1 MRGYDVMARPS
12 WGANDPLRTA
22 GEWLKAF
29 DYSETDIKRA
39 TGKTVAEMIK
49 SVEDIMKSF
58 GEGARAVIG
67 FSWSN
72 TQNGAGHVIMAEHR
86 ERGVINFGDPQKKSR
101 SAIKELESAKLGS
114 IWVLRVDKLDFTNI
128 IKRCCMNRGD

>member
-29 DYSETDIKRA
+29 NYSETDIKRA
-39 TGKTVAEMIK
+39 NGKTVSEMIK

-58 GEGARAVIG
+58 GEGSRALI
-67 FSWSN
+67 FFQWDSAKTNSSE
-72 TQNGAGHVIMAEHR
+72 GHVIMSEYR
-86 ERGVINFGDPQKKSR
+86 NGFV
-101 SAIKELESAKLGS
+101 
-114 IWVLRVDKLDFTNI
+114 
-128 IKRCCMNRGD
+128 KRCCMNRG